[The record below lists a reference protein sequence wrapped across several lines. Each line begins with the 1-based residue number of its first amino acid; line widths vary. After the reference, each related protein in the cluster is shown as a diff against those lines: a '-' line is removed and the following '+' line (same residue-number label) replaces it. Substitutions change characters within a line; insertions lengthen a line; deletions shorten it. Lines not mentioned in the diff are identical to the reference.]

1 MVRRISVAL
10 VLLLLAG
17 WVAWAPTAR
26 WIRAEATER
35 VALRVGHP
43 VTIGALRW
51 KPPLGAELRDLAI
64 GPVEAPLVRARSVH
78 VQLDS
83 RSLRRGELRP
93 AVLVV
98 VDPELEVE
106 GDGTLPGVGRALR
119 ARLRALRPPSSE
131 APAPAHA
138 SESPVRK
145 RPGLRVDGLRITD
158 RAGALELDG
167 GALTMAPDG
176 AVRGRLL
183 IAEPDLGVCTLE
195 GAVDAPAVRCERP
208 VRHTIRGS
216 TEHAEVLVSQ
226 GRWSTADGAILEDLR
241 IRPKLAP
248 KDPILAAA
256 IDLVGRTTFRVALS
270 PAEHGRFDVSARA
283 ALPGAGRIALHGRAG
298 GDAARLRAELVA
310 VELGAFSQN
319 IQGQATGHL
328 DLEIDRAPPPA
339 PAVVRPAGTRPAPG
353 PRLGATGELALAG
366 LTVTHPALSPAP
378 IGPTDLTLTGRAAA
392 DGAGVTVEA
401 ARLTVGDVTL
411 QARGR
416 HAPGRWSAHLE
427 IPITDGAALG
437 AAIPPGLLAHLEP
450 VELTGSTRASVHLA
464 IDVERPDDTVL
475 EVELALDDLL
485 VRSWSEDVDFN
496 RLRRRFRT
504 RFEEADGTVHT
515 RLTGPK
521 SRRWVPLEAVAPILP
536 IAITVQEDGRFWN
549 HGGVN
554 AKHIRGA
561 LVDNLKAGRFVRGG
575 STLTMQLAR
584 NLFLGRKKHL
594 SRKLEEVILAWQLER
609 HFEKEA
615 LMALYLNVVEFG
627 PGVFGVGEASQ
638 HYFQKPPA
646 DLSPVEAV
654 YLTRLL
660 PAPRRGGPHLKRR
673 AVGDGFARYMD
684 VLLDLLLKRGYLNP
698 DERAAA
704 EPRALWS
711 PEGGLDGRPGAGPGG
726 LGGLR
731 GARAAPPA
739 PP

>member
-1 MVRRISVAL
+1 
-10 VLLLLAG
+10 
-17 WVAWAPTAR
+17 
-26 WIRAEATER
+26 
-35 VALRVGHP
+35 
-43 VTIGALRW
+43 
-51 KPPLGAELRDLAI
+51 
-64 GPVEAPLVRARSVH
+64 
-78 VQLDS
+78 
-83 RSLRRGELRP
+83 
-93 AVLVV
+93 
-98 VDPELEVE
+98 
-106 GDGTLPGVGRALR
+106 
-119 ARLRALRPPSSE
+119 
-131 APAPAHA
+131 
-138 SESPVRK
+138 
-145 RPGLRVDGLRITD
+145 
-158 RAGALELDG
+158 
-167 GALTMAPDG
+167 MAPDG

-183 IAEPDLGVCTLE
+183 IAEPDLGVCTIE
-195 GAVDAPAVRCERP
+195 GTLDAPAVGCERP
-208 VRHTIRGS
+208 VRYTIRGS
-216 TEHAEVLVSQ
+216 NELAEIQVSQ
-226 GRWSTADGAILEDLR
+226 GRWSSADGAVLEDLR

-248 KDPILAAA
+248 NDPILVAA

-270 PAEHGRFDVSARA
+270 PGAQGGFDVAARA
-283 ALPGAGRIALHGRAG
+283 ALPGAGRIALRGRAG
-298 GDAARLRAELVA
+298 RDDARLRADLMD
-310 VELGAFSQN
+310 VELGAFSEN
-319 IQGQATGHL
+319 IRGQATGHL
-328 DLEIDRAPPPA
+328 DLEIDRAPPPP
-339 PAVVRPAGTRPAPG
+339 PAVVRPTGALEPAAG
-353 PRLGATGELALAG
+353 PRLRASGELRLLG
-366 LTVTHPALSPAP
+366 LSATHPALSPSP
-378 IGPTDLTLTGRAAA
+378 IGPTDLTLSGRATA

-401 ARLTVGDVTL
+401 AELSVGDVTL
-411 QARGR
+411 RGR
-416 HAPGRWSAHLE
+416 GRYAPGRWSAHLE
-427 IPITDGAALG
+427 LPITDGAALAG
-437 AAIPPGLLAHLEP
+437 AIPPGLLAHLEP
-450 VELTGSTRASVHLA
+450 VELTGSTRASVHVA
-464 IDVERPDDTVL
+464 IDVERPDDTIL

-627 PGVFGVGEASQ
+627 PGVFGVGEAAQ
-638 HYFQKPPA
+638 HYFEKPPA

-660 PAPRRGGPHLKRR
+660 PAPRRGGAHLKRR

-698 DERAAA
+698 GERAAA

-711 PEGGLDGRPGAGPGG
+711 RDAGRGGLDT
-726 LGGLR
+726 LS
-731 GARAAPPA
+731 GARAAPPV